1 MNLVTEPWIPVILR
15 DGTPQLVSLLEVF
28 TSGDKYA
35 DLAVRPHER
44 IALMRLLICIAQ
56 AALDGPETF
65 EDWQKA
71 PERLPFNAER
81 YLNDKL
87 DCFELFVVNSNESA
101 KPFLQVTWP
110 QRDGFT
116 DKLTPLSKLDIPL
129 ASGNNSMLF
138 DHYGLL
144 GGDRCFTPARIA
156 LILLA
161 FQNYAQGG
169 GISAA
174 IWTEKSKN
182 FADAPCKPSS
192 MLHSFIRG
200 ENLFSS
206 ICLNLLTKFSVKKYF
221 GKDDSWGVPI
231 WDKPPSGFDDFEAR
245 KNATE
250 TYLGRLV
257 PLSRLV
263 KLKPDCGDAL
273 ISSGYEYPRFPE
285 FRAEPSATVIINQN
299 DGERKLL
306 GAGSKAIW
314 RELPALIVSRQQN
327 EVGGALTLSNVTD
340 ESAFDI
346 WVGALLIHPRKTAEV
361 LDSVEAVFH
370 IPVGLITDSGRS
382 DYDDEIKWSEKVAR
396 RLSRA
401 VETYRENF
409 DGGWKS
415 RVESTKPQDR
425 WNLKDKLHSTATRHY
440 WTAVEKLRPLLM
452 AHMETFEMPQET
464 LEEMCIAS
472 EKRETTQTV
481 WRKAVR
487 RAAYNSYRLACG
499 QETPRQIK
507 AFALGWEKLVGR
519 PIILPENNPESETEH
534 VED

>member
-1 MNLVTEPWIPVILR
+1 MNLVTEPWIPVILC

-65 EDWQKA
+65 DDWLQA
-71 PERLPFNAER
+71 PEKLPLSAER
-81 YLNDKL
+81 YLNEKA
-87 DCFELFVVNSNESA
+87 DCFELFAVNANESS

-110 QRDGFT
+110 QREGYT
-116 DKLTPLSKLDIPL
+116 DKSTPLSKLDIPL
-129 ASGNNSMLF
+129 ASGNNSILF

-144 GGDRCFTPARIA
+144 GRERFFSPAKIA
-156 LILLA
+156 LSLLA

-169 GISAA
+169 GISAS

-200 ENLFSS
+200 ENLFNS
-206 ICLNLLTKFSVKKYF
+206 ICLNLLTKFSVKKYL
-221 GKDDSWGVPI
+221 GEDSWGTPI
-231 WDKPPSGFDDFEAR
+231 WEKPPSSFDDFDAR
-245 KNATE
+245 ENAIK

-263 KLKPDCGDAL
+263 KLTSACGDAL

-285 FRAEPSATVIINQN
+285 FHAEPSATVIVNQN

-306 GAGSKAIW
+306 GAGLKAIW

-361 LDSVEAVFH
+361 LDSIEAVFH
-370 IPVGLITDSGRS
+370 IPMGLRTDSGRGA
-382 DYDDEIKWSEKVAR
+382 YDDEIKWSEKVAR
-396 RLSRA
+396 RLSLS
-401 VETYRENF
+401 VETYREQF

-452 AHMETFEMPQET
+452 VHIETFEMSQAT
-464 LEEMCIAS
+464 LEEMHVVA

-487 RAAYNSYRLACG
+487 HAAYDAYRLACG

-519 PIILPENNPESETEH
+519 PITQPENNQESETEH
-534 VED
+534 VGD